1 MFLSKTLLTREV
13 LELLEEHDPLILDTV
28 IIKPIIVDLPIE
40 NTIQVL
46 KILKKLIEPVILLD
60 GMILEDA
67 LFEILPNFV
76 FE

>member
-40 NTIQVL
+40 NTI
-46 KILKKLIEPVILLD
+46 
-60 GMILEDA
+60 
-67 LFEILPNFV
+67 
-76 FE
+76 